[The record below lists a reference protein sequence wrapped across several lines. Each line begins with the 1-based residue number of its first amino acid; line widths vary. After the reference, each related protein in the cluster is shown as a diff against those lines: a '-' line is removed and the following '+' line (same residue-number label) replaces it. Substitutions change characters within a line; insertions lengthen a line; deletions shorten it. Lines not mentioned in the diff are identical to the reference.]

1 MTIVFDQT
9 TRQFWIKMIFYCWK
23 LNSKEKLIFYQ
34 LECTLHSFLKTQK
47 SRSEMNFNFSKQKKF
62 IYQYYYYYNFF
73 SHHELL
79 SCCECQPVP
88 GSALDSVC
96 N

>member
-47 SRSEMNFNFSKQKKF
+47 SRSEMNFNFIAKIFHLIS
-62 IYQYYYYYNFF
+62 
-73 SHHELL
+73 L
-79 SCCECQPVP
+79 
-88 GSALDSVC
+88 
-96 N
+96 